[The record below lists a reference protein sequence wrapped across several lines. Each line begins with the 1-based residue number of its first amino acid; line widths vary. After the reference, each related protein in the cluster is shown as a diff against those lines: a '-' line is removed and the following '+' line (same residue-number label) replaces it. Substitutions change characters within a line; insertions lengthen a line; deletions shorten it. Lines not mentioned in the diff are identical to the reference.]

1 LKLNTRYYVLSLS
14 ERSSRLYEAFRDTLI
29 DIQNKGFP
37 IEFST
42 VMNGTVE
49 LPLQHDQSREFIRTV
64 DRHFDHYLRRDP
76 LRFVVV
82 GEKNILSIFE
92 SVTAHH
98 DGLIGAVQGDYAA
111 TSPHDLGKIVWPIVK
126 NAMAG
131 TNKHA
136 MNDLATADRSQN
148 VAFGIETVGYL
159 ADSGVGGTLFVEED
173 YRLKGGIRE
182 TDHSL
187 IKAEDLDI
195 REPIDDAVDAIVDR
209 VLDKGGNVVFLDS
222 GSLTKHRRIALIV
235 NR

>member
-1 LKLNTRYYVLSLS
+1 MKLNTRYYVLSLS

-37 IEFST
+37 IAFST
-42 VMNGTVE
+42 VMPGGDD
-49 LPLQHDQSREFIRTV
+49 PAPQPDQSREFIRTV
-64 DRHFDHYLRRDP
+64 DQHFDHYLKQDP

-82 GEKNILSIFE
+82 GEKDILSTFE
-92 SVTAHH
+92 SVTTHR
-98 DGLIGAVQGDYAA
+98 DGSIGTVQGDYAS

-131 TNKHA
+131 TSAHA
-136 MNDLATADRSQN
+136 MSDLATADRSQN

-173 YRLKGGIRE
+173 YRLKGGIHK

-187 IKAEDLDI
+187 IKPEDLDI
-195 REPIDDAVDAIVDR
+195 REPIDDAVDAVIGR

-222 GSLTKHRRIALIV
+222 GSLARHRRIALIID
-235 NR
+235 R